1 MLDNIFLC
9 FYAYSIGVVISSV
22 INESFVI
29 VFQVLQLSMLNIA
42 QLHLLDALK
51 LALKLCVDRLV
62 GRAKF

>member
-1 MLDNIFLC
+1 MLDNTFLC

-29 VFQVLQLSMLNIA
+29 VFQVLQLSMFNIA

>member
-29 VFQVLQLSMLNIA
+29 VFQVLQLSMFNIA